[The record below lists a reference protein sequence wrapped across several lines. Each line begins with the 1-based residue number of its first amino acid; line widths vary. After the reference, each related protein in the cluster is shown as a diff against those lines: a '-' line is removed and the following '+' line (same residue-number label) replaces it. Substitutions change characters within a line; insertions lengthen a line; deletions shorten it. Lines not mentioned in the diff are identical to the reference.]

1 MLAAIYLAAQAVLL
15 AVNLPSMFR
24 SQRAAILGAVAADFA
39 VHARFFVLEVGGFAG
54 RQLV

>member
-1 MLAAIYLAAQAVLL
+1 MLAAIDLAAQAVLL